1 MTTRLRRTAGPPVR
15 STRRDPVDALADGI
29 VAIARDATRRDL
41 ARPQELLEAA
51 RTYAAASRS
60 ANTRRAYQSD
70 LRDFTAWCDINGMHA
85 LPAAPETVAL
95 YLTALAQTGAKVS
108 TIQRRVSAISQ
119 AHQLAGHTPPP
130 TADPVVRSTMAGIRR
145 SLGTAPEQKAPLL
158 TGELRRLLATCDPA
172 TRAGLRDRALL
183 LLGFA
188 GGFRRS
194 ELVALD
200 AGDVVETDDGLRVR
214 IRRSKTDPEGQG
226 REVGIPYGQHPET
239 CPIRALRAWRAVTG
253 VEPASL
259 FRPVD
264 RHDQVHAGR
273 LSDRGVARVV
283 QRAALRAGLDP
294 ARYAGHSLRAGLAT
308 AAAQGGAPERAIM
321 AQTGH
326 RSLTMVRRY
335 IRSGSLFTENA
346 AAYVGL

>member
-1 MTTRLRRTAGPPVR
+1 MGWLPGLPVSRRTGKR
-15 STRRDPVDALADGI
+15 SDAADILAAGI
-29 VAIARDATRRDL
+29 VAVARDAVRRDV
-41 ARPQELLEAA
+41 AVRQELVEAA
-51 RTYAAASRS
+51 RGYAAASRS
-60 ANTRRAYQSD
+60 VNTRRAYQAD
-70 LRDFTAWCDINGMHA
+70 LRDFTTWCDSNGVHA
-85 LPAAPETVAL
+85 LPAAPDTIAL
-95 YLTALAQTGAKVS
+95 YLTALAQTGAKAS

-119 AHQLAGHTPPP
+119 AHQLAGHLPSP
-130 TADPVVRSTMAGIRR
+130 TSNPVVRSTMAGIRR
-145 SLGTAPEQKAPLL
+145 SLGTAPAQKAPLL
-158 TGELRRLLATCDPA
+158 TSELRRLLATCDSA

-200 AGDVVETDDGLRVR
+200 DGDVEETEDGLRVR

-226 REVGIPYGQHPET
+226 REVGIPYGKHPET
-239 CPIRALRAWRAVTG
+239 CPIRALRAWRTAASPDTG
-253 VEPASL
+253 PL

-264 RHDQVHAGR
+264 RHDHVHAGR
-273 LSDRGVARVV
+273 LTDRGVARVV
-283 QRAALRAGLDP
+283 QRAAMRAGLDP

-308 AAAQGGAPERAIM
+308 AAAQGGAAERAIM

-326 RSLTMVRRY
+326 RSLAMVRRY

>member
-1 MTTRLRRTAGPPVR
+1 MARSRTRPRGD
-15 STRRDPVDALADGI
+15 SMDSLAAGI
-29 VAIARDATRRDL
+29 VAVARDAVHRDVA
-41 ARPQELLEAA
+41 ARQELLEAA

-70 LRDFTAWCDINGMHA
+70 LRDFTAWCDSNGVHA
-85 LPAAPETVAL
+85 LPAAPDTVAL
-95 YLTALAQTGAKVS
+95 YLTALAQTGARAS

-119 AHQLAGHTPPP
+119 AHQLARHLPSP

-158 TGELRRLLATCDPA
+158 TSELRRLLATCDPA

-183 LLGFA
+183 LLCFA

-200 AGDVVETDDGLRVR
+200 AGDVTETDDGLRVQ

-226 REVGIPYGQHPET
+226 REVGVPYGQHPET
-239 CPIRALRAWRAVTG
+239 CPIRALRAWRAAGG
-253 VEPASL
+253 VDSGPL

-264 RHDQVHAGR
+264 RHDHVQAGR
-273 LSDRGVARVV
+273 LTDRGVARVV

-294 ARYAGHSLRAGLAT
+294 GRYAGHSLRAGLAT

-346 AAYVGL
+346 AAYTGL

>member
-1 MTTRLRRTAGPPVR
+1 MARPQRR
-15 STRRDPVDALADGI
+15 RRADPLDSVAAGI
-29 VAIARDATRRDL
+29 VAVARGAVQRDVT
-41 ARPQELLEAA
+41 ARQELLDAA

-70 LRDFTAWCDINGMHA
+70 LRDFTAWCDTNGMCA
-85 LPAAPETVAL
+85 LPATPDTVAL
-95 YLTALAQTGAKVS
+95 YLTALAQTGAKAS

-119 AHQLAGHTPPP
+119 AHQLAGHAPSP

-145 SLGTAPEQKAPLL
+145 SLGTATAQKAPLL
-158 TGELRRLLATCDPA
+158 TIELRRLLATCDAA

-188 GGFRRS
+188 GGFRRG

-200 AGDVVETDDGLRVR
+200 AGDVTETEDGLRIR

-239 CPIRALRAWRAVTG
+239 CPIRALRAWRTVTSADSG
-253 VEPASL
+253 PL

-283 QRAALRAGLDP
+283 QRAAMRAGLDP

>member
-1 MTTRLRRTAGPPVR
+1 MARRSPKRTQ
-15 STRRDPVDALADGI
+15 RDSLDSLAAGI
-29 VAIARDATRRDL
+29 VAVARDATRREL
-41 ARPQELLEAA
+41 VQRQELLEAA
-51 RTYAAASRS
+51 RGYAAASRS

-70 LRDFTAWCDINGMHA
+70 LRDFTAWCNTQSLSAI
-85 LPAAPETVAL
+85 PAAPDTIAL
-95 YLTALAQTGAKVS
+95 YLTALAKTGAKAS

-119 AHQLAGHTPPP
+119 AHQLASVTPPP
-130 TADPVVRSTMAGIRR
+130 TASAVVRSTMAGIRR
-145 SLGTAPEQKAPLL
+145 SLGMAPAQKAPLV
-158 TGELRRLLATCDPA
+158 TAELRRLLATCNPA

-200 AGDVVETDDGLRVR
+200 AGDVVESADGLRVQ

-226 REVGIPYGQHPET
+226 REVGIPFGQHPTT
-239 CPIRALRAWRAVTG
+239 CPIRAVRAWRAAAG
-253 VEPASL
+253 VESGPL
-259 FRPVD
+259 FSPVD
-264 RHDQVHAGR
+264 RHDQVHLGR

-283 QRAALRAGLDP
+283 QRAARRAGLDP
-294 ARYAGHSLRAGLAT
+294 ALYAGHSLRAGLAT

-326 RSLTMVRRY
+326 RSVAMVRRY